1 MLFNSQLITLKNF
14 TLQNAA
20 STRTAC
26 QVAYESIIHS
36 VTRSTG
42 LVPLHKVHSVGWDA
56 LGLVRKH
63 DGRNLH
69 C

>member
-42 LVPLHKVHSVGWDA
+42 LVPLHKVHSVG
-56 LGLVRKH
+56 
-63 DGRNLH
+63 
-69 C
+69 